1 MDKDRKTNE
10 IMCFQPGLKKTGLL
24 KVIYITF

>member
-10 IMCFQPGLKKTGLL
+10 IMCFQPGLKRTGLL
-24 KVIYITF
+24 K